1 MGPQGMP
8 GYPGPPGL
16 SVCKYVIFEK
26 QKKPSRMG
34 FFHKT
39 LLFFF
44 WLLFGINHQDFF
56 RDPTEGLVEGE
67 GADPAENL

>member
-26 QKKPSRMG
+26 QNKQQNG
-34 FFHKT
+34 FFPQNAC
-39 LLFFF
+39 FSS
-44 WLLFGINHQDFF
+44 FGFYLGLIIKIFF
-56 RDPTEGLVEGE
+56 RDPMEGLVEGE

>member
-26 QKKPSRMG
+26 QKKTAEWVFSTKR
-34 FFHKT
+34 